1 MRPIFLLLLLSGIAA
16 CSGSYE
22 PRRERTGSTNAPES
36 KPDSVLDV
44 PGLLTLNIDKLTEEI
59 GPRLPIPAGFVDP
72 MMVPLAKASEQV
84 DSAYL
89 FRYRGLAIL
98 ASFDHHTRRV
108 NNLLL
113 LGSDE
118 EQLMQQANLQLGM
131 ENYLVMPVF
140 KESHS
145 ARLLGVRI
153 IDTSTSR

>member
-1 MRPIFLLLLLSGIAA
+1 
-16 CSGSYE
+16 
-22 PRRERTGSTNAPES
+22 
-36 KPDSVLDV
+36 VLDV
-44 PGLLTLNIDKLTEEI
+44 PGLLTLSIDKLTEEI
-59 GPRLPIPAGFVDP
+59 GPRLPIPPGFIDP

-98 ASFDHHTRRV
+98 ASFDHRTRRV
-108 NNLLL
+108 SNLLL

-131 ENYLVMPVF
+131 EHYLVMPVF